1 MFCFFQKIYSV
12 FKRTQVF
19 HCLQID
25 GEIFIYVLSLFQSRI
40 LSNFSLD
47 LFEAIV
53 VAFRSI
59 NLKSHI
65 F

>member
-12 FKRTQVF
+12 FKRTQIF

-40 LSNFSLD
+40 LSN

-53 VAFRSI
+53 VPFRSV